1 MERDW
6 NLLERVSRLDDLVW
20 VGVLEV
26 AALTGFAPTTVR
38 AQSLKD
44 FPTPMPGIRHLKW
57 NLGQVRAWMTPAE
70 MKLPAPNQDAGR
82 QSTASTEIRRASK
95 ARPQRKVNVH
105 GAGT

>member
-26 AALTGFAPTTVR
+26 AALTGLAPTTIR
-38 AQSLKD
+38 ARSVKD
-44 FPTPMPGIRHLKW
+44 FPTPMPGLRHLKW

-70 MKLPAPNQDAGR
+70 MKLPLQSQDAGR
-82 QSTASTEIRRASK
+82 QSNVSTKIIRSSK
-95 ARPQRKVNVH
+95 ARSQRKVNTH
-105 GAGT
+105 GAST